1 MDHFKVWLSLFL
13 FISHTF
19 MKYCKKASLRVFIWL
34 IFLNR
39 DRGNFDDSTT
49 RFYTG
54 CVVEAFDYLHSRG
67 IIYRD
72 LKPENLLL
80 DAAGYVRLVDFGF
93 AKKLMVR
100 FVIFYLLVFEF
111 LLSLMRVFLCH
122 TKNYTWIIPLK
133 IYYFKHH
140 YIFKHMNMKQIKP
153 SLSDFKLD
161 FLICFCCW
169 FKNILPYIFLVRN
182 CSCFQMLLI
191 FKCNTHFKENRHDS
205 NCCELVL

>member
-1 MDHFKVWLSLFL
+1 MI
-13 FISHTF
+13 ISFSIYITYIYER
-19 MKYCKKASLRVFIWL
+19 YCKKASLRVFIWL

-100 FVIFYLLVFEF
+100 VVISFYLWSTITRFIGIWVFTKSYESF
-111 LLSLMRVFLCH
+111 PLSH
-122 TKNYTWIIPLK
+122 E
-133 IYYFKHH
+133 
-140 YIFKHMNMKQIKP
+140 
-153 SLSDFKLD
+153 KLYMD
-161 FLICFCCW
+161 YPV
-169 FKNILPYIFLVRN
+169 KNILF
-182 CSCFQMLLI
+182 
-191 FKCNTHFKENRHDS
+191 
-205 NCCELVL
+205 